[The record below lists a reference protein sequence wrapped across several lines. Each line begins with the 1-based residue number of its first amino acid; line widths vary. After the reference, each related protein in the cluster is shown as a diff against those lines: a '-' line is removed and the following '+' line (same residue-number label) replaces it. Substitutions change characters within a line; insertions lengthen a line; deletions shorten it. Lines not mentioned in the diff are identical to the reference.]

1 MKMLFHIQM
10 NPCTIGGS
18 GIEYIN
24 SELYR
29 PRAERQ
35 LHKHSTLQV
44 LVSFVSSTG
53 LSRLTPPSEKQLQFA
68 EQAL

>member
-1 MKMLFHIQM
+1 VKMSFHIQM
-10 NPCTIGGS
+10 KPCTIGGS

-24 SELYR
+24 FELYR
-29 PRAERQ
+29 PRADRQ
-35 LHKHSTLQV
+35 LHKHSTLLV
-44 LVSFVSSTG
+44 VSFFSSTG